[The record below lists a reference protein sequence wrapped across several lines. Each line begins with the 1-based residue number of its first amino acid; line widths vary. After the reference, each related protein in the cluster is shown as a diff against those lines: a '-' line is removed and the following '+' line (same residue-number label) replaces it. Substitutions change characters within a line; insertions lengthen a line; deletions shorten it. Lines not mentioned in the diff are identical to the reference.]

1 MAGLHRETA
10 EDLLHED
17 SGSAAQ
23 PSRSTES
30 AKAVETPET
39 GDTLQSVIA
48 WMTDDIIDQGS
59 GGGDTEAIP
68 PLPTRDRKNS
78 NYCNFEALDEVV
90 DPDEEWNQRLRGTGA
105 AGRLVAYESGDRPQ
119 DDLHLRGGAGKR
131 VVVSFVRRSSRA
143 EQAGVK
149 TGDMLVSINGRKDF
163 AGLRAEEVLRRI
175 YGPVTLVFLGFIGK
189 WHAELRLSNQDS
201 CFCGLDSKERSR
213 FTMAHFCTTLYI
225 FALLFYVPIA
235 MGRPDA
241 PLQVI
246 EEIVF
251 QPSAAPLLLAV
262 QPPVHAH
269 MMDAIPGD
277 LGDVADEEFEDE
289 TSEFTRG
296 ELASMMLDCSP
307 PASGF
312 PRASRPSCQAAETT
326 SSDDGVATLITP
338 RAVQAAG
345 LAAVYE
351 LRGQEA
357 KRLVERVR
365 VEAQAAGMPA
375 MVSHMDEVDQLGTM
389 STVFAPLPARPPFD
403 LSAGKRSARKQPAGT
418 CGIDGLFGGRC
429 ER

>member
-1 MAGLHRETA
+1 MAGLLHRETA

-17 SGSAAQ
+17 GSAAQ

-48 WMTDDIIDQGS
+48 WMTVADLGQDDIIDQGS
-59 GGGDTEAIP
+59 GGGDAEAIP
-68 PLPTRDRKNS
+68 PLPTRERKNS

-149 TGDMLVSINGRKDF
+149 TGDILVSINGRKDF

-201 CFCGLDSKERSR
+201 CFCGLDSK
-213 FTMAHFCTTLYI
+213 
-225 FALLFYVPIA
+225 VPIA

-246 EEIVF
+246 EEVVF

-375 MVSHMDEVDQLGTM
+375 MAQMDEVDRLGTM
-389 STVFAPLPARPPFD
+389 SSVFAPLPARPPFE

-418 CGIDGLFGGRC
+418 CGIDGLLFGGRC

>member
-1 MAGLHRETA
+1 MTVA
-10 EDLLHED
+10 DLGE
-17 SGSAAQ
+17 
-23 PSRSTES
+23 
-30 AKAVETPET
+30 
-39 GDTLQSVIA
+39 
-48 WMTDDIIDQGS
+48 DDIIDQGS
-59 GGGDTEAIP
+59 GGDTEAIP
-68 PLPTRDRKNS
+68 PLPTRERKNS
-78 NYCNFEALDEVV
+78 NYCNFEAPDEVV
-90 DPDEEWNQRLRGTGA
+90 DPDEEWNQRLRGSGA

-131 VVVSFVRRSSRA
+131 VVVSFVRRCSRA

-163 AGLRAEEVLRRI
+163 AGLRAEDVLRRI

-201 CFCGLDSKERSR
+201 CFCGLDSK
-213 FTMAHFCTTLYI
+213 
-225 FALLFYVPIA
+225 VPIA

-246 EEIVF
+246 EEVVF

-269 MMDAIPGD
+269 MTDAIPGD

-307 PASGF
+307 PTSGF
-312 PRASRPSCQAAETT
+312 PRASRPSC
-326 SSDDGVATLITP
+326 
-338 RAVQAAG
+338 QAAG

-365 VEAQAAGMPA
+365 VEACHGA
-375 MVSHMDEVDQLGTM
+375 
-389 STVFAPLPARPPFD
+389 
-403 LSAGKRSARKQPAGT
+403 
-418 CGIDGLFGGRC
+418 DG
-429 ER
+429 